1 MLSRH
6 GSDPGTGSDVCVPLS
21 HLASLSCLMSVV
33 TQIPSDME
41 HLVSKLENYLVSLIT
56 QTFSPRGH
64 EEVRMF
70 RRPVTSGSLRAG
82 DRDYD
87 WESRPIDMK
96 TQTRRQKQWRTG
108 LMVTS
113 SEDPDSDS
121 EYSSTE
127 QPEIIRDDREK
138 RFIKVRGSQ
147 GESETDAEEDDTA
160 STSNIVKRRK
170 RTVRRRK
177 RTIPMKDELIF
188 GMDVTL

>member
-1 MLSRH
+1 
-6 GSDPGTGSDVCVPLS
+6 
-21 HLASLSCLMSVV
+21 
-33 TQIPSDME
+33 ME
-41 HLVSKLENYLVSLIT
+41 HLVAKLENYLVSLIT

-70 RRPVTSGSLRAG
+70 RMPVTSGSLRAG

-127 QPEIIRDDREK
+127 QPEIIRDDRGK
-138 RFIKVRGSQ
+138 RFIKRRGSQ
-147 GESETDAEEDDTA
+147 GESETDAEDEDDV
-160 STSNIVKRRK
+160 SSNIVKRRK
-170 RTVRRRK
+170 RTVRRKK
-177 RTIPMKDELIF
+177 RTITMRDELIF

>member
-1 MLSRH
+1 
-6 GSDPGTGSDVCVPLS
+6 
-21 HLASLSCLMSVV
+21 
-33 TQIPSDME
+33 ME
-41 HLVSKLENYLVSLIT
+41 HLVAKLENYLVSLIT

-70 RRPVTSGSLRAG
+70 RRPVTSGGLRAG

-96 TQTRRQKQWRTG
+96 TQTRRQRQWRTG
-108 LMVTS
+108 LMVPS

-138 RFIKVRGSQ
+138 RFIKRRGSQ
-147 GESETDAEEDDTA
+147 GESETDAEDEDDV
-160 STSNIVKRRK
+160 SSNIVKRRK
-170 RTVRRRK
+170 RTVRRKK
-177 RTIPMKDELIF
+177 RNIHMRDELIF